1 MSRLYHATE
10 MNGHKYDFGNEF
22 VFESVSEAVTTALRL
37 EVKTADRLWARTDD
51 TVQISL
57 SGPINRVITL

>member
-22 VFESVSEAVTTALRL
+22 VFESVSEAFFGTS
-37 EVKTADRLWARTDD
+37 DTDSD
-51 TVQISL
+51 MD
-57 SGPINRVITL
+57 